1 MNETLQVLAGFAA
14 LGLSIRLGWS
24 IGRGRLMSYA
34 TIDEAVEKA
43 NQMK

>member
-24 IGRGRLMSYA
+24 IGTALIDAARDFRNERGGRG
-34 TIDEAVEKA
+34 
-43 NQMK
+43 